1 MKFYNLITTLGFKII
16 KLRYKN
22 SIFGF
27 MWSMM
32 NPLMYLAIFSFVFSY
47 AFVGI
52 DRYPLYALSG
62 LIFWTFFSTTTIQ
75 VIESVINSSGVLKS
89 LNVPTIS
96 FPLSALFASVINLG
110 ISMIPFGVLMLL
122 FGLQIGWETLLFFP
136 ILIIYS
142 AFVFGV
148 SIFLCALNVY
158 FRDVQLAWTSFL
170 PAIFY
175 STPIAF
181 TSSLIPEKF
190 QWILQLNPLY
200 HYVTCIRKILYYN
213 EVPSWN
219 EFGFILGGAIISLSI
234 GLFVFNRLERGFVSQ
249 Y

>member
-1 MKFYNLITTLGFKII
+1 
-16 KLRYKN
+16 
-22 SIFGF
+22 
-27 MWSMM
+27 
-32 NPLMYLAIFSFVFSY
+32 MYLAIFSFVFSY

-75 VIESVINSSGVLKS
+75 VIESIINSSGVLKS

-110 ISMIPFGVLMLL
+110 ISMIPFGGLMLL
-122 FGLQIGWETLLFFP
+122 FGLKIGWETLLFFP
-136 ILIIYS
+136 ILLIYA

-148 SIFLCALNVY
+148 SIFLSALNVY

-190 QWILQLNPLY
+190 LWILQLNPLY
-200 HYVTCIRKILYYN
+200 HFVTMIRKILYYN
-213 EVPSWN
+213 EIPSFK
-219 EFGFILGGAIISLSI
+219 EFGMVSLISVIVLCA